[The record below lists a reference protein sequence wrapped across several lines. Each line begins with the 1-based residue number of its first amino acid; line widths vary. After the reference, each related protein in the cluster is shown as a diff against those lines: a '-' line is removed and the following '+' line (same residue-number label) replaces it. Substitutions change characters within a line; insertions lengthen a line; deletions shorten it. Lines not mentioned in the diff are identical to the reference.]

1 MVTGSP
7 GSGKT
12 LSVNHILHKLKKC
25 DYKVISLNSNM
36 IKTKKEVQKLLVT

>member
-12 LSVNHILHKLKKC
+12 LSVNAVLHKLELNE
-25 DYKVISLNSNM
+25 YQIIALNSNM
-36 IKTKKEVQKLLVT
+36 IKKKKDVQHILEK

>member
-12 LSVNHILHKLKKC
+12 LSVNSVLQKLDQNDLKI
-25 DYKVISLNSNM
+25 ISLNSNM
-36 IKTKKEVQKLLVT
+36 LKTKKDVQNILAR